1 MELSEEVLIALRQII
16 HATALHSRYLVKKI
30 GLTGP
35 QLLILSRLSHKE
47 LKSVGEIAREVSLSQ
62 ATVTDNLDRIELS
75 GLVSRKRSP
84 DDKRR
89 TTVKL
94 TEKGVDVQRNKPLL
108 LQEQFLK
115 SFSALDKWEQTAIL
129 SSLQR
134 VATMMKA
141 DAIIVPPVLDIGPIP
156 KADEE
161 DDMIPE

>member
-1 MELSEEVLIALRQII
+1 MELSEEVLVALRQII

-62 ATVTDNLDRIELS
+62 ATVTDILDRIELR
-75 GLVSRKRSP
+75 GLVSRKRSSE
-84 DDKRR
+84 DKRR

-94 TEKGVDVQRNKPLL
+94 TEKGVDVLSNKPAL
-108 LQEQFLK
+108 LQEQFLNR
-115 SFSALDKWEQTAIL
+115 FSALDEWEQTAIL

-134 VATMMKA
+134 VATMMKT
-141 DAIIVPPVLDIGPIP
+141 
-156 KADEE
+156 DECGGH
-161 DDMIPE
+161 DT